1 METGA
6 APPILKKG
14 ELFERL
20 AQGRSGSVTVVTPNR
35 RLSQGLVLEFD
46 AFQIGKALSVWEA
59 PDILP
64 FGAFVQRLYE
74 DALYADL
81 SAELPMLLSP
91 AQEEEVW
98 RQVVGGSGLL
108 AVGGA
113 AAKCRD
119 AWNLANLWRIRPG
132 AGNQDTE
139 AFSAWLKKYLE
150 KTSKDLDAARLP
162 DLLHKFLPELKRP
175 KLVVAYAF
183 DILPP
188 QTTEF
193 LDALGTEIAFCRPYP
208 RSATVSR
215 AAFDSATREIEAA
228 ARWARARLEAGGKRI
243 GVVVPSLGEDRKA
256 VARVFSRVM
265 RPGIDLS
272 SEKAA
277 MPFNISLGIPLDQYP
292 LVALAL
298 TVLRISQEEIP
309 FEEASRL
316 VRSPFIG
323 GAETELGARM
333 RLEVRLRETLGASV
347 VLPKL
352 IAAAGQTP
360 LLRALLAKLYA
371 LRETGL
377 FSRKTPAEWARH
389 FSAVLEAAGFPG
401 ERAPDSEEFQTQA
414 KWHEALGELSRLD
427 RISKES
433 SFAQAFQTL
442 RKICADTLFQPE
454 TPDTPIQVLGLLE
467 SAGLEFDHL
476 WVTGLTD
483 EAWPLK
489 SSPNPFLPLA
499 QQRKAGIPEASAE
512 TSLALDRRITDGWKQ
527 AAGEVVF
534 SYFTKEED
542 RDVLPSPLIADVPEK
557 AVEIPAF
564 PRVRDLI
571 FDSGETETLQ
581 DRAAPAV
588 REKKV
593 RGGTRVLS
601 DQAACPF
608 RAFAR
613 HRLHAEELEEP
624 AEGLDASKRG
634 KLVHLLM
641 QNVWNEL
648 KDSTA
653 LQGDLSPAIERAAA
667 AAVTEMAVEGRFAE
681 LERKRLARLAHEW
694 FEKVEK
700 QRPPF
705 SVVSTEEKRPI
716 VFSGVTFD
724 ARIDRMDRL
733 ESGGHAIV
741 DYKTGGGNLSAKR
754 WQGERPDEPQLPLY
768 AVSAKEEI
776 TAVVFARFRPGD
788 MRFVGLSRD
797 DKALPKVPKA
807 KDGWQPLLADWKKE
821 AERLGRSFAGGEAGV
836 DPKRD
841 LITCRYCGLETLCRV
856 YEKINVLAE
865 EEFEEW

>member
-1 METGA
+1 MEAGA
-6 APPILKKG
+6 VPPILKKG

-20 AQGRSGSVTVVTPNR
+20 ARGRSGSVTVVTPNR
-35 RLSQGLVLEFD
+35 RLSQALILEFD
-46 AFQIGKALSVWEA
+46 AFQIGKGLSVWEA

-74 DALYADL
+74 DGLYADL
-81 SAELPMLLSP
+81 SAALPMLLTP

-98 RQVVGGSGLL
+98 KQVLGGSGLL
-108 AVGGA
+108 GVDGA

-119 AWNLANLWRIRPG
+119 AWNLANLWRIQPG

-139 AFSAWLKKYLE
+139 AFSAWLKNYLE
-150 KTSKDLDAARLP
+150 KTSNDLDAARLP
-162 DLLHKFLPELKRP
+162 DFLHKFLPELKRP

-193 LDALGTEIAFCRPYP
+193 LDALGTEIAFCRPDP
-208 RSATVSR
+208 RSPTVSR
-215 AAFDSATREIEAA
+215 AVFDSAKHEIEAA
-228 ARWARARLEAGGKRI
+228 AQWARACLEAGGKRI
-243 GVVVPSLGEDRKA
+243 GVVIPSLQEDRKE

-265 RPGIDLS
+265 RPRIDPS
-272 SEKAA
+272 GEQAA
-277 MPFNISLGIPLDQYP
+277 MPFNISIGTPLERYP

-298 TVLRISQEEIP
+298 TVLRVSQEEIP

-333 RLEVRLRETLGASV
+333 RLEVRLREKLGASI

-360 LLRALLAKLYA
+360 LLRARLEKLYA

-377 FSRKTPAEWARH
+377 FSQKTPAEWARH
-389 FSAVLEAAGFPG
+389 FSSVLEAAGFPG
-401 ERAPDSEEFQTQA
+401 ERALDSDEFQTRA

-427 RISKES
+427 RISKEM
-433 SFAQAFQTL
+433 SFSRVFQTL

-467 SAGLEFDHL
+467 SAGVEFDHL
-476 WVTGLTD
+476 WVAGLTD

-499 QQRKAGIPEASAE
+499 QQRKAGVPQASAE
-512 TSLALDRRITDGWKQ
+512 TSLALDRRITEGWKQ

-534 SYFTKEED
+534 SHFTKEED
-542 RDVLPSPLIADVPEK
+542 RDVLPSPLIADLPER

-564 PRVRDLI
+564 SKLREAI
-571 FDSGETETLQ
+571 FASRKTETLQ
-581 DRAAPAV
+581 DRVAPAV
-588 REKKV
+588 REKQV

-634 KLVHLLM
+634 KLVHELM
-641 QNVWNEL
+641 WSLWSALE
-648 KDSTA
+648 DSSA
-653 LQGDLSPAIERAAA
+653 LQKDLSAQIEDAAT
-667 AAVTEMAVEGRFAE
+667 AAVKELQIEGRFAD
-681 LERKRLARLAHEW
+681 LERTRLARLAREW
-694 FEKVEK
+694 LEVEK
-700 QRPPF
+700 TRPPF
-705 SVVSTEEKRPI
+705 SILHLEEKRSLE
-716 VFSGVTFD
+716 FAGLEFA
-724 ARIDRMDRL
+724 ARIDRMDKL
-733 ESGGHAIV
+733 STGGHALI
-741 DYKTGGGNLSAKR
+741 DYKTSRNLTPKQ
-754 WQGERPDEPQLPLY
+754 WEPPRPDDPQLALY
-768 AVSAKEEI
+768 AVSAKEDV
-776 TAVVFARFRPGD
+776 TAVVFAKVRPGE
-788 MRFVGLSRD
+788 MRMMGYSRD
-797 DKALPKVPKA
+797 DKALPRVQKA
-807 KDGWQPLLADWKKE
+807 KAWQPLLRAWKDE
-821 AERLGRSFAGGEAGV
+821 AESLGGAFARGEAGV
-836 DPKRD
+836 DPKKD
-841 LITCRYCGLETLCRV
+841 LMTCRYCGLETLCRV

-865 EEFEEW
+865 EEFEE

>member
-1 METGA
+1 MSTGA
-6 APPILKKG
+6 GWSFLKKSA
-14 ELFERL
+14 LFERL
-20 AQGRSGSVTVVTPNR
+20 ALGSSAGVTVVTPNK
-35 RLSQGLVLEFD
+35 RLSQALVLEFD
-46 AFQIGKALSVWEA
+46 AFQIGKGLSVWEA

-74 DALYADL
+74 DGLYADL
-81 SAELPMLLSP
+81 SAGLPMLLTP

-98 RQVVGGSGLL
+98 KQVVGGSGLL
-108 AVGGA
+108 ALEGT

-119 AWNLANLWRIRPG
+119 AWSLANLWRIRPG

-139 AFSAWLKKYLE
+139 VFARWLAQYQKKTE
-150 KTSKDLDAARLP
+150 NDLDTARLP
-162 DLLHKFLPELKRP
+162 DALQRLLPELKRP

-188 QTTEF
+188 QTKEF
-193 LDALGTEIAFCRPYP
+193 LGALGTEIASCRPDP
-208 RSATVSR
+208 QSAAVSR
-215 AAFDSATREIEAA
+215 AAFDSAKHEIEAA
-228 ARWARARLEAGGKRI
+228 AQWARARLEAGGKRI
-243 GVVVPSLGEDRKA
+243 GVVVPSLQEDRKE
-256 VARVFSRVM
+256 VARIFSRVM
-265 RPGIDLS
+265 RPGG
-272 SEKAA
+272 EKAA
-277 MPFNISLGIPLDQYP
+277 MPFNISIGIPLERYP
-292 LVALAL
+292 VVALAL
-298 TVLRISQEEIP
+298 SVLRISQEEIP
-309 FEEASRL
+309 FEEASRI

-323 GAETELGARM
+323 GAESELGARM
-333 RLEVRLRETLGASV
+333 RLEARLRDKLGATV
-347 VLPKL
+347 ALPKL
-352 IAAAGQTP
+352 IAFLEKKTV
-360 LLRALLAKLYA
+360 LRERLERVFGM
-371 LRETGL
+371 RETGL
-377 FSRKTPAEWARH
+377 FSQKTPAEWARH

-401 ERAPDSEEFQTQA
+401 ERALDSDGFQTRA

-427 RISKES
+427 RISKEM
-433 SFAQAFQTL
+433 SFSQAFQTL

-467 SAGLEFDHL
+467 SAGVEFDHL

-512 TSLALDRRITDGWKQ
+512 TSLELDRRITAGWKE

-534 SYFTKEED
+534 SHFTKEED
-542 RDVLPSPLIADVPEK
+542 RDVLPSPLIADLPEK
-557 AVEIPAF
+557 AIGIPAF
-564 PRVRDLI
+564 PRLRDVI
-571 FDSGETETLQ
+571 FASRKTETLQ
-581 DRAAPAV
+581 DRVAPAV
-588 REKKV
+588 REKQV

-634 KLVHLLM
+634 KLVHELM
-641 QNVWNEL
+641 RNLWSAL
-648 KDSTA
+648 KDSSA
-653 LQGDLSPAIERAAA
+653 LQKDLSAQIEDAAT
-667 AAVTEMAVEGRFAE
+667 AAVRELQIEGRFAE
-681 LERKRLARLAHEW
+681 LERRRLARLAHEW

-700 QRPPF
+700 ERPPF

-716 VFSGVTFD
+716 VFGGVQFD

-733 ESGGHAIV
+733 ESGGHAIL
-741 DYKTGGGNLSAKR
+741 DYKTGGGNLTAKR

-776 TAVVFARFRPGD
+776 TAVVFAKFRPGD

-807 KDGWQPLLADWKKE
+807 KEGWQPLLRDWKKE
-821 AERLGRSFAGGEAGV
+821 AERLGQSFAGGEAGV

-865 EEFEEW
+865 EEIEEW

>member
-1 METGA
+1 MSAGA
-6 APPILKKG
+6 ALPILKKN
-14 ELFERL
+14 ELLERL
-20 AQGRSGSVTVVTPNR
+20 AQGHASRLAVVTPNK
-35 RLSQGLVLEFD
+35 RLSQALMLEFD

-74 DALYADL
+74 DSLYADL
-81 SAELPMLLSP
+81 SAELPMLLTP

-98 RQVVGGSGLL
+98 KQVVGGSGLL
-108 AVGGA
+108 AVEGA

-119 AWNLANLWRIRPG
+119 AWNLANPWRIRPG

-139 AFSAWLKKYLE
+139 AFARWLTHYKK
-150 KTSKDLDAARLP
+150 KTENDLDTPRLP
-162 DLLHKFLPELKRP
+162 DALQRFLPELKRP

-188 QTTEF
+188 QTKEF
-193 LDALGTEIAFCRPYP
+193 LDALGTEIAFCRPDP

-215 AAFDSATREIEAA
+215 AAFDSAKHEIESA

-243 GVVVPSLGEDRKA
+243 GVVIPSLQENRKE

-265 RPGIDLS
+265 RPGG
-272 SEKAA
+272 EKAA
-277 MPFNISLGIPLDQYP
+277 MPFNISVGIPLEGYP
-292 LVALAL
+292 VVALAL
-298 TVLRISQEEIP
+298 SVLRVSQEEIP

-333 RLEVRLRETLGASV
+333 RLEVRLREKLGASV

-360 LLRALLAKLYA
+360 LLRARLEKLYA

-377 FSRKTPAEWARH
+377 FSQKTPAEWARH
-389 FSAVLEAAGFPG
+389 FSSVLEAAGFPG
-401 ERAPDSEEFQTQA
+401 ERALDSDEFQTQA

-427 RISKES
+427 RISKEM
-433 SFAQAFQTL
+433 SFSQAFQML

-467 SAGLEFDHL
+467 SAGVEFDHL

-483 EAWPLK
+483 DAWPLK

-534 SYFTKEED
+534 SHFTKEED
-542 RDVLPSPLIADVPEK
+542 RDVLPSPLIA
-557 AVEIPAF
+557 
-564 PRVRDLI
+564 
-571 FDSGETETLQ
+571 
-581 DRAAPAV
+581 
-588 REKKV
+588 
-593 RGGTRVLS
+593 VLS

-613 HRLHAEELEEP
+613 HRLHAERLEEP

-641 QNVWNEL
+641 QNVWDEL

-653 LQGDLSPAIERAAA
+653 LQGDLAPAIERAAA
-667 AAVTEMAVEGRFAE
+667 AAVKEMAVEGRFAE
-681 LERKRLARLAHEW
+681 LERTRLARLGHEW

-741 DYKTGGGNLSAKR
+741 DYKTGGGNVTAKR

-797 DKALPKVPKA
+797 EKALPKVPKA
-807 KDGWQPLLADWKKE
+807 KEGWQPMLRDWKKE
-821 AERLGRSFAGGEAGV
+821 ADRLGQSFAGGEAGV
-836 DPKRD
+836 DPKKD
-841 LITCRYCGLETLCRV
+841 LMTCRYCGLETLCRV

-865 EEFEEW
+865 EEFEE